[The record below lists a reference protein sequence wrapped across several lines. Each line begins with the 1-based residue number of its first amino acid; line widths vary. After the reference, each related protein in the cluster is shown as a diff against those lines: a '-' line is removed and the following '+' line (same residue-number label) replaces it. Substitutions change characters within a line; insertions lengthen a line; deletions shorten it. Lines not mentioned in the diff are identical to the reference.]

1 MTVTQERIDGRSGP
15 VRRDG
20 RERNTER
27 IERLNT
33 ASARKLIDPEVDV
46 DGEVGPGQVVPDE
59 LLSVYGLDLG
69 LTREQMITLSREET
83 ASILATGIRFEATLM
98 AAFALGMLHADL
110 TDPRVVYELHEVGE
124 ETRHSRVFSRVLT
137 QLQPKAVD
145 PFLQSRIFRWIDR
158 HGSVQLITKPALMT
172 TMVLAGEEI
181 PDLIQK
187 RASEHPDTDPYI
199 KAVNLY
205 HRQEEAR
212 HLSFARMRV
221 GEHWATA
228 TRADRF
234 AVKHVAPLLI
244 EGLFMSLVHPGVYR
258 TVGLDGWAT
267 AKKVRRSPH
276 RLELKHEAVRPVLKA
291 LTDAGV
297 LKPGRIPRGW
307 QKVCH
312 VDRHGSPLPAA
323 A

>member
-1 MTVTQERIDGRSGP
+1 MTITQDRGSGP
-15 VRRDG
+15 RTG

-27 IERLNT
+27 IARLNT

-46 DGEVGPGQVVPDE
+46 DGEVGPGQIVPDE

-69 LTREQMITLSREET
+69 LTREQMVTLSREET
-83 ASILATGIRFEATLM
+83 ASILQTGIRFEATLM

-124 ETRHSRVFSRVLT
+124 ETRHSRVFSRVVS
-137 QLQPKAVD
+137 QLRPTAVD
-145 PFLQSRIFRWIDR
+145 PFLQSRAFRWLDR

-212 HLSFARMRV
+212 HLSFARMMI
-221 GEHWATA
+221 GEKWAST
-228 TRADRF
+228 TRTDRF
-234 AVKHVAPLLI
+234 AVRHVAPLLI
-244 EGLFMSLVHPGVYR
+244 EGLFLSLVHPGVYR
-258 TVGLDGWAT
+258 TVGLDGWGT

-291 LTDAGV
+291 LLDAGV
-297 LKPGRIPRGW
+297 LKPGHIPPGW
-307 QKVCH
+307 RRVCH
-312 VDRHGSPLPAA
+312 VDRYGEPLAD
-323 A
+323 